1 MWYFIEKNN
10 SEIMVVT
17 RGIQTI
23 PSDMGSMRIMSYMI
37 YILNKIKKTSKG
49 EYWWLISLNMD
60 FNSDFI
66 STRNKNLQ
74 I

>member
-1 MWYFIEKNN
+1 MPIFGKRVQTCEYVSACRYLARYCIEKNN

-17 RGIQTI
+17 CGIQTNRFLK
-23 PSDMGSMRIMSYMI
+23 S
-37 YILNKIKKTSKG
+37 LQ
-49 EYWWLISLNMD
+49 ISLNMD